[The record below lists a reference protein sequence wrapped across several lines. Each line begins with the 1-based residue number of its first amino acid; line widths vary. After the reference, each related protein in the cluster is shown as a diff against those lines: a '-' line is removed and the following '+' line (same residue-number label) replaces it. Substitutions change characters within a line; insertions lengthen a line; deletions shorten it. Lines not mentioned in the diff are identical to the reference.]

1 MTENKKVK
9 EFILR
14 KWRRKPQEDWQL
26 EAQLSGV
33 VLYFI
38 KLYYKVFPCPLIMAG
53 VVLSP
58 QDANGKWPLLP
69 VCRPCSLRH

>member
-9 EFILR
+9 EFILQ

-38 KLYYKVFPCPLIMAG
+38 KLYYQVFPCRLIMAG
-53 VVLSP
+53 VVP
-58 QDANGKWPLLP
+58 VHRMPMGNG
-69 VCRPCSLRH
+69 PCCQSAGPAL